1 MFNVIFFGTLLG
13 TFAGTIA
20 GAGLLSYII
29 KKEMYKMNKET
40 MKNCILGYTIIQYED

>member
-13 TFAGTIA
+13 TFAGIIA
-20 GAGLLSYII
+20 SAGLLSYVV
-29 KKEMYKMNKET
+29 KKEIDKINKET